1 MLKRRWFDRDE
12 PGRDI
17 AMIAICLRTTRRKRL
32 EILRQV
38 APHRADYRADYTAC
52 SLGRLYGARYSRVSQ
67 WLGASFPTKVSA
79 MGSRAKERP
88 IQIE

>member
-1 MLKRRWFDRDE
+1 MRRRRCPDRDE

-32 EILRQV
+32 EILRRV
-38 APHRADYRADYTAC
+38 APRPANYTAC